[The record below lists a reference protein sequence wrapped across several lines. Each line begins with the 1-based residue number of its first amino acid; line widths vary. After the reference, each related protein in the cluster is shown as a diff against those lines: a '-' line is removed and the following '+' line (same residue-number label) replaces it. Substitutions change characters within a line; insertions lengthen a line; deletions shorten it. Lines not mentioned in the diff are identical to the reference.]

1 MRILAER
8 PSWRNAVT
16 AALVCVTMSPFVARA
31 AVSQP
36 VTVTRNPE
44 QSFLWHTAPSGTFE
58 LRWVKPQG
66 ATSATLAVTG
76 AHYSQTYENLT
87 GESLQLSLP
96 AASSSADENVY
107 ELVLTFDNSAV
118 LRTVLGAVSTLGS
131 SSASTMSVRES
142 DRAWGLAQ
150 PPVVLPIPCGVELFR
165 VDGVETDTGLGGDAG
180 WYLCRSLAIGAHTLL
195 AQTPARVFEAE
206 LFVQPGTM
214 IIFR

>member
-36 VTVTRNPE
+36 VAVTRNPE
-44 QSFLWHTAPSGTFE
+44 QSFLWHAAPSGTFE

-96 AASSSADENVY
+96 GAASPVDENVY
-107 ELVLTFDNSAV
+107 ELVLTFDNAST
-118 LRTVLGAVSTLGS
+118 LRTTLGAVSTIGTA
-131 SSASTMSVRES
+131 SAAASALDDTSREWTCIVRP
-142 DRAWGLAQ
+142 A
-150 PPVVLPIPCGVELFR
+150 VLPIPYGVERFE
-165 VDGVETDTGLGGDAG
+165 VDGVPTDTGLGGHAG
-180 WYLCRSLAIGAHTLL
+180 WYLFQAAHADTHTLL
-195 AQTPARVFEAE
+195 AATSTALFEAE
-206 LFVQPGTM
+206 VTEVRGMT
-214 IIFR
+214 IIIR